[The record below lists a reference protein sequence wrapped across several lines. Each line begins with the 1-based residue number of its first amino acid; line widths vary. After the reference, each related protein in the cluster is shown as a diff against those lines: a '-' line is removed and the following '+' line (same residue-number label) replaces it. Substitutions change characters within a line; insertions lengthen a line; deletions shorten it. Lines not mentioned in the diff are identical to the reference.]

1 MEDINARIIVAV
13 ESKNAEQSINRVKKG
28 VSDVTDA
35 RMRDL
40 QITQAKAKLEQ
51 AKYNSMIAAQK
62 AYNAELQIESLQKLK
77 AIYARK
83 KDAAGVDQVTAAIE
97 RNRGKLLELTV
108 ASTNANLKAYESKVA
123 YENLLMPIDKNIK
136 STDKLTKNKIALRTA
151 SRLLRMDL
159 GEGNAAM
166 FKAGIIAAGA
176 AASLKLLK
184 FGYEKILEPER
195 ENIRVLDDYSK
206 SIQDVGNRLERHNQ
220 QVLRDAEIIGEYGG
234 RQDLTAKQAFALTRA
249 VERQTEA
256 FKRLGIEVK
265 GANGAIADG
274 EMMQAKLEAEANKS
288 TIDQLKKEYKTVVE
302 QIAAR
307 RKAFEK
313 TVIPLRSTTELRY
326 GISTPDSY
334 KGDITISGAEQ
345 RKINEEIAKLEE
357 KRIKLNEKMNDL
369 RRKDPVGDLIRRRN
383 EFDIKFAND
392 AMNKR
397 LKDLEIERTIQ
408 QTIFDGRKREAEILK
423 IRNQLDKE
431 ALKLRGKELEVF
443 NKRRPELEKSM
454 LQSYD
459 QRAAQEQQKEN
470 ERAAKEQ
477 QRLAERAARE
487 QLRIEERAARNR
499 KEVYREMSKELFK
512 FKETTQ
518 GAVFADSLQ
527 GVKLQSRVFL
537 NTTAPQNDP
546 GKGIVDLRKEIKDIG
561 RNMQNLLRN
570 IVTNTAGM
578 KNIQTKRY

>member
-1 MEDINARIIVAV
+1 MPEDTTARIIVAV
-13 ESKNAEQSINRVKKG
+13 ESQNAAQSIDRVKKG
-28 VSDVTDA
+28 MSGLTDA

-40 QITQAKAKLEQ
+40 QIVQAKSKLEL
-51 AKYNSMIAAQK
+51 AEYNSNIAAQK
-62 AYNAELQIESLQKLK
+62 AYNAELRIESAEKLK

-83 KDAAGVDQVTAAIE
+83 GDTEGVNQLTAAIE
-97 RNRGKLLELTV
+97 RNRGKLFELQV
-108 ASTNANLKAYESKVA
+108 ASNGANLKAYEAKLA
-123 YENLLMPIDKNIK
+123 YQSLLTPLDKNAD
-136 STDKLTKNKIALRTA
+136 STEKLTKRKVALRTA
-151 SRLLRMDL
+151 SRLLHMDL

-184 FGYEKILEPER
+184 FGYDYIRDAER
-195 ENIRVLDDYSK
+195 ENIRVLDDYAK
-206 SIQDVGNRLERHNQ
+206 SLEEVSQRREKRNREMLK
-220 QVLRDAEIIGEYGG
+220 DIDIIREYGG
-234 RQDLTAKQAFALTRA
+234 RQDLTADQAFALTRA
-249 VERQTEA
+249 VERQAGA
-256 FKRLGIEVK
+256 FERLGIKIK
-265 GANGAIADG
+265 GANGEIQDYAMAAAAREADLIKSDIA
-274 EMMQAKLEAEANKS
+274 AAE
-288 TIDQLKKEYKTVVE
+288 KEYKTVVE

-307 RKAFEK
+307 RKDMKNTGVAFTTTGGFGFGRPPGNRETVRIGGEK
-313 TVIPLRSTTELRY
+313 ERL
-326 GISTPDSY
+326 
-334 KGDITISGAEQ
+334 
-345 RKINEEIAKLEE
+345 KIQEEITKLEE

-392 AMNKR
+392 AMDKR

-408 QTIFDGRKREAEILK
+408 QTISDGRKREAEILK

-459 QRAAQEQQKEN
+459 QRAAREQQKEN
-470 ERAAKEQ
+470 
-477 QRLAERAARE
+477 ERAARE

-499 KEVYREMSKELFK
+499 REVYREMSKELFK

-518 GAVFADSLQ
+518 GAIFADSLQ
-527 GVKLQSRVFL
+527 GVKLQSRVFM
-537 NTTAPQNDP
+537 NTSAPQNDP
-546 GKGIVDLRKEIKDIG
+546 GKGIIDLRKEIKDIG
-561 RNMQNLLRN
+561 RNMQTLLRN